1 MALFPRQ
8 NEKSKNP
15 IFFIPPAFSASE
27 KALSD
32 AVLATVT
39 PSSDCAINSVKMN
52 ATFSLSL
59 HFCHIHR
66 PHPHGITVVSVP
78 ITTVLPLTLSPFPQ
92 YYRNF
97 IPHYRGFTAV
107 TADLPLSPSSCSS
120 PLRDTESTTCV
131 VESSLVKPE
140 QMTGS
145 YELCMLI
152 DGNVKKYPT
161 VSWSQRSR

>member
-1 MALFPRQ
+1 MRSQKIQF
-8 NEKSKNP
+8 
-15 IFFIPPAFSASE
+15 FFIPPAFSASE

-92 YYRNF
+92 YYHNF
-97 IPHYRGFTAV
+97 RPHYRGFTAV
-107 TADLPLSPSSCSS
+107 TADLPLSPSPCSS
-120 PLRDTESTTCV
+120 
-131 VESSLVKPE
+131 
-140 QMTGS
+140 
-145 YELCMLI
+145 Y
-152 DGNVKKYPT
+152 YYYY
-161 VSWSQRSR
+161 